1 MTLLDAL
8 REETS
13 HKATVTENGMPTHTS
28 SMNACLDLFGSLGSA
43 RGWSEENILGAFTRA
58 IAEDPLLALRI
69 LFWARDVR
77 KGAGERRIFRVCLNY
92 LNNQHREYLDKNIH
106 LVPEYG
112 RWDDLFGLNNENVL
126 FEINNALKN
135 NDGLAAKWL
144 PRKGVF
150 ANKLRKFLELDPKGY
165 RKLLVGLSKTV
176 EQQMCAGEWD
186 KIDYSHVPS
195 QAMLKYRTAFYR
207 HDEERFQQ
215 FLDNAKTGKTKINA
229 GAMYPY
235 QLYDAIVNTPSKE
248 TQAIEAQWKAL
259 PNFLENTDEK
269 ILPVCDVSG
278 SMHNN
283 YAGNVSPMS
292 VSISLGIY
300 ISERNVGPFKD
311 AFLTFS
317 NRPTLQYLT
326 GSLYD
331 RCHQLLCANWDM
343 NTNLERVFLTVLN
356 AAIKNETSVKEM
368 PTMLLIISDMQFDRC
383 VKNKKA
389 SATEMIT
396 GMYKTAGYEVPKVVF
411 WNVNARTDQSPVKAD
426 ENNVALVSGCSPS
439 ILKSVLSG
447 KVFNPVQIML
457 DTVNSERYSA
467 VQI

>member
-1 MTLLDAL
+1 MDLLHAL
-8 REETS
+8 QEETS
-13 HKATVTENGMPTHTS
+13 FKATRTENDMPTHTS
-28 SMNACLDLFGSLGSA
+28 SMNVCLDLFGCLGSA
-43 RGWSEENILGAFTRA
+43 RGWSEEAILAIFTRA
-58 IAEDPLLALRI
+58 FGEEPLLALKI

-77 KGAGERRIFRVCLNY
+77 KGAGERRIFRICLNY

-112 RWDDLFGLNNENVL
+112 RWDDLFDLNNENVL
-126 FEINNALKN
+126 LEINKALKN
-135 NDGLAAKWL
+135 NDGLVAKWL

-150 ANKLRKFLELDPKGY
+150 ANKLRKFLGLDPKGY

-235 QLYDAIVNTPSKE
+235 QLYNAIVNTPSKE
-248 TQAIEAQWKAL
+248 TQAIEAQWNVL

-278 SMHNN
+278 SMNSN
-283 YAGNVSPMS
+283 YSGNVTPMS

-300 ISERNVGPFKD
+300 ISERNEGQFKD
-311 AFLTFS
+311 AFMTFS
-317 NRPTLQYLT
+317 GTPSVEYLK
-326 GSLYD
+326 GSLLD
-331 RCHQLLCANWDM
+331 RYLQLRKAHWAM
-343 NTNLERVFLTVLN
+343 NTNLEATFIALLN
-356 AAIKNETSVKEM
+356 AAKKNNAM
-368 PTMLLIISDMQFDRC
+368 PEDMPSMLLIISDMQFDRC
-383 VKNKKA
+383 VQKPKA
-389 SATEMIT
+389 GASEMIRD
-396 GMYKTAGYEVPKVVF
+396 MYAATGYEVPKLVF
-411 WNVNARTDQSPVKAD
+411 WNVNARTNQSPVKAD
-426 ENNVALVSGCSPS
+426 ENNIALVSGCSPS

-447 KVFNPVQIML
+447 NVFNPVQIML